1 MFFRRLCGVGAAI
14 VGGLLIAGW
23 LVIGSLDQDRGGRR
37 AGSMLSLIVGG
48 DGNGDAKGA
57 GPDADNGTESPT
69 RFPPLVDFPVVGV
82 RDAAPEVRDEDYVVG
97 VELDG
102 ESRAYP
108 LNMLSRPERHVLNDT
123 LGGRPIAVTW
133 CGLCQSPIV
142 FARQAKG
149 RTLVLFVPGG
159 VYGENMAIQDVETGS
174 RWAQM
179 LGEAM
184 DGPLKG
190 ESLEQLPSVWTDWK
204 TWRTEHPGTT
214 VLKLSHTIDYY
225 RHDPDRSGTSPEQ
238 RYLSSLQWGLAR
250 GGKALSWPLKELF
263 RQPVVN
269 DSLAGLPLLIFFDA
283 ESATLTAFE
292 RRVGDDTLTFRKVP
306 DGLADDRTGSVW
318 DPVTGRAIRGA
329 FAGRRLTP
337 VPGVISH
344 LRAWRTFHPESES
357 RTAHPT

>member
-1 MFFRRLCGVGAAI
+1 M
-14 VGGLLIAGW
+14 
-23 LVIGSLDQDRGGRR
+23 RGPSPVPTTAR
-37 AGSMLSLIVGG
+37 A
-48 DGNGDAKGA
+48 
-57 GPDADNGTESPT
+57 SPAP
-69 RFPPLVDFPVVGV
+69 FPPLVDFPVVPA

-102 ESRAYP
+102 EARAYP

-133 CGLCQSPIV
+133 CGLCQSPMV
-142 FARQAKG
+142 YVRQAAGK
-149 RTLVLFVPGG
+149 TLVLFVPGG
-159 VYGENMAIQDVETGS
+159 VFGENMAIQDVETGS
-174 RWAQM
+174 RWAQL

-184 DGPLKG
+184 EGPLKG

-225 RHDPDRSGTSPEQ
+225 RHDPDRSGESIER

-250 GGKALSWPLKELF
+250 GGKALSWPFKELF

-269 DSLAGLPLLIFFDA
+269 DSLAGLPLLIYYDA
-283 ESATLTAFE
+283 ESSTLTAFE
-292 RRVGDDTLTFRKVP
+292 RRIGDTELTFRKVQ
-306 DGLADDRTGSVW
+306 DGLTDDRTGSVW
-318 DPVTGRAIRGA
+318 DPVTGRAVRGA
-329 FAGRRLTP
+329 LAGRRLNP
-337 VPGVISH
+337 VSGVISH